1 MSSLLCLDG
10 CAKIG
15 QTDLPEKGFISERR
29 LLVLERVELG
39 VGGAEVGISH
49 PQQGGVVQRLFR
61 LRGESLALACLEV
74 FDARRVQ
81 P

>member
-1 MSSLLCLDG
+1 MPSLLCLDG
-10 CAKIG
+10 CAEVG
-15 QTDLPEKGFISERR
+15 QADLPKKAFISERR
-29 LLVLERVELG
+29 LLILERVELG
-39 VGGAEVGISH
+39 VGGAEVGIRH
-49 PQQGGVVQRLFR
+49 PQQGGVVQRLLR